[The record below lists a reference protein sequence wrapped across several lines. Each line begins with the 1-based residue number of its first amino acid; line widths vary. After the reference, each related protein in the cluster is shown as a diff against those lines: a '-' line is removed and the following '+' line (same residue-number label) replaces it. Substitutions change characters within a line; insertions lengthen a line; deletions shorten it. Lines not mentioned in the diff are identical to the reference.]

1 MIFRQATQDDILPMQ
16 VVRNAVKENAL
27 SDPSVI
33 SNASY
38 IPYLE
43 TRGMGWV
50 CTIKD
55 QLVGFAILDRQEKNV
70 WALFVLP
77 EFEGRGI
84 AQELQRMMLKEYFA
98 HTQETL
104 WLGTAPNTRAENFYR
119 ASGWKEI
126 GIYGMNEIKFELTY
140 DAWNSKFNRR
150 LL

>member
-1 MIFRQATQDDILPMQ
+1 MIFRRATQEDILAIQ
-16 VVRNAVKENAL
+16 VVRNAVKENVL

-33 SNASY
+33 SNAAY

-43 TRGMGWV
+43 ERGMGWV
-50 CTIKD
+50 CSIKN
-55 QLVGFAILDRQEKNV
+55 QIVGFAILDHQEKNV

-77 EFEGRGI
+77 DFEGRGI
-84 AQELQRMMLKEYFA
+84 AQELQRIMLKEYFA
-98 HTQETL
+98 HTQEAI
-104 WLGTAPNTRAENFYR
+104 WLGTAPYTRAENFYR

-126 GIYGMNEIKFELTY
+126 GTHGVNEIKFELTY